1 MDALQA
7 QKPADLLLV
16 DGNSIL
22 NRAYFGIGRNQRLT
36 APDGTPTG
44 AIFTFFNMLFSF
56 QDALQPERTCVC
68 FDRPEP
74 TFRHELYEDY
84 KAGRKAMDD
93 DLAIQFP
100 LVKEGLKY
108 MGLNQVEKAGC
119 EADDL
124 IASLAKLGAE
134 AGDHVYVLSGDRDL
148 WQLISDQVTLI
159 YPYKNKSGSGKDYMG
174 PEEFQQI
181 YGFGPEAFLDFKA
194 LMGDPSDN
202 IPGVPGVGEKTAMA
216 LIQEYG
222 SLDQVYA
229 HLDEIK
235 GAKGRNLKEGRDS
248 AYLSYRLAKL
258 NDQAAIP
265 ACPAN
270 LPVDKEALD
279 QYLQRLNIQ
288 SLRPRFDLE
297 AQEALSAQALEKEWT
312 KLDSWQDL
320 ALNSDSKLA
329 ILPLPAG
336 SWTLLNDQDQLVCLS
351 LAELNFVWPQIL
363 APGPQI
369 FFWAGKEVLRDA
381 GLEIPLKPYYD
392 GEIAAYLL
400 NVGDL
405 GKAYPEAFLTAWQ
418 ALGGEHIAFQALE
431 TLSGP
436 DLDRELYF
444 RLSALL
450 KFSQLADQALADFKL
465 TQLATDLEFPL
476 ARVLAEMERV
486 GIGIDRASLD
496 RLSQEMAEELAALE
510 KRIFAYFPREI
521 NLNSSKQLGEVL
533 FEDLGL
539 RGGKKNKN
547 GSYSTAAEVLD
558 KLYYDHP
565 TIPLIL
571 EYRELAKLRSTFVEG
586 LSKEISE
593 DGRIHT
599 HFKQTLTTTG
609 RLSSAEPNL
618 QNIPVK
624 SDRANAIRKL
634 FVPKPGWTFVD
645 ADYSQIELRLLAHM
659 SQDPGLQEAFQ
670 SNADIHL
677 ATASR
682 IFNKPAEEISSKERR
697 DAKTINFSIIYGISD
712 FSLSQDLG
720 LSVADARAYIDAY
733 YSHYPRVKPWMEAQ
747 VDQAKKLGYVE
758 TILGRRRYIPE
769 LKSRNYHQRKFG
781 ERAAMNAP
789 VQGSAADLIKIA
801 MVEVEKELTAAGLR
815 AKLILQV
822 HDELVLE
829 VPDEEVPE
837 AAAILRRVMEAA
849 LPLSV
854 PLKVDLD
861 VGKSWGEMSPYP
873 HFSC

>member
-450 KFSQLADQALADFKL
+450 KFSQLADKALADFKL

-801 MVEVEKELTAAGLR
+801 MVEVEKELRAAGLR

-861 VGKSWGEMSPYP
+861 VGKSWGEMSPYS

>member
-450 KFSQLADQALADFKL
+450 KFSQLADKALADFKL

-720 LSVADARAYIDAY
+720 LSVADARAYIAAY

-801 MVEVEKELTAAGLR
+801 MVEVEKELRAAGLR

>member
-1 MDALQA
+1 MRSQTEFK
-7 QKPADLLLV
+7 QADLLLV

-22 NRAYFGIGRNQRLT
+22 NRAYYGIGRNQRLS

-44 AIFTFFNMLFSF
+44 AIFTFFNMLFSYL
-56 QDALQPERTCVC
+56 DLLQPERTCVC

-74 TFRHELYEDY
+74 TFRHQLYEGY
-84 KAGRKAMDD
+84 KAGRKPMEE

-100 LVKEGLKY
+100 LVKEGLRY
-108 MGLNQVEKAGC
+108 MGLHQVEEPGC

-124 IASLAKLGAE
+124 IASLARQGTL
-134 AGDHVYVLSGDRDL
+134 AGDQVYVLSGDRDL

-159 YPYKNKSGSGKDYMG
+159 YPYKNKGGSGKDFMT
-174 PEEFQQI
+174 PEEFKLI
-181 YGFGPEAFLDFKA
+181 YGFGPESFLDFKA

-202 IPGVPGVGEKTAMA
+202 IPGVKGVGEKTAMV
-216 LIQEYG
+216 LIQDYG

-229 HLDEIK
+229 HLAEIK
-235 GAKGRNLKEGRDS
+235 GAKGRNLAEGRED
-248 AYLSYRLAKL
+248 AYLSYKLAKL
-258 NDQAAIP
+258 NFEAP
-265 ACPAN
+265 VEACPAN
-270 LPVDKEALD
+270 LPVDTESLD
-279 QYLQRLNIQ
+279 QYLQRLNIK
-288 SLRPRFDLE
+288 SLRERFDLE
-297 AQEALSAQALEKEWT
+297 MPEVLSAQQMEKKWT
-312 KLDSWQDL
+312 QVDTWQDL
-320 ALNSDSKLA
+320 TLSPENKIALLA
-329 ILPLPAG
+329 LPTG
-336 SWTLLNDQDQLVCLS
+336 HWSLLTDQDQLLS
-351 LAELNFVWPQIL
+351 LSLTELNFVWPQIL
-363 APGPQI
+363 AVSPHLS
-369 FFWAGKEVLRDA
+369 FWAGKEALREA
-381 GLEIPLKPYYD
+381 NLSIPAYPYYD

-400 NVGDL
+400 NAGDL
-405 GKAYPEAFLTAWQ
+405 SKAYPDSFLSAWQ
-418 ALGGEHIAFQALE
+418 AVGGENIDFQDLSQ
-431 TLSGP
+431 LSGP
-436 DLDRELYF
+436 ALEQEVYF
-444 RLSALL
+444 RLAALL
-450 KFSQLADQALADFKL
+450 KFCDLADLALADLGLSK
-465 TQLATDLEFPL
+465 LATDLEFPL

-486 GIGIDRASLD
+486 GIGIDRESLD
-496 RLSQEMAEELAALE
+496 RLSHKMAEELTELE

-539 RGGKKNKN
+539 KGGKKNKN
-547 GSYSTAAEVLD
+547 GSYSTAADVLD

-565 TIPLIL
+565 AIPLIL
-571 EYRELAKLRSTFVEG
+571 EYRELSKLRSTFVQG
-586 LSKEISE
+586 LSKEISG

-599 HFKQTLTTTG
+599 HFKQTLTSTG

-624 SDRANAIRKL
+624 SDRADAIRKL

-670 SNADIHL
+670 TNADIHL

-682 IFNKPAEEISSKERR
+682 IFNKLPEEISSKERR
-697 DAKTINFSIIYGISD
+697 NAKTINFSIIYGISD

-720 LSVADARAYIDAY
+720 LSVAEARAYIDAY

-747 VDQAKKLGYVE
+747 VDQAKKQGYVE

-769 LKSRNYHQRKFG
+769 LKSRNFHQRKFG

-801 MVEVEKELTAAGLR
+801 MVEVEKELRAAGLK

-822 HDELVLE
+822 HDELLLE

-837 AAAILRRVMEAA
+837 AAAILRQVMESA
-849 LPLSV
+849 LSLSV

-861 VGKSWGEMSPYP
+861 IGKSWGEMSTYHP
-873 HFSC
+873 H